1 MAKSDLRNVQIS
13 EIRENPVALRGV
25 DRESPEFAQLR
36 DSIGKFG
43 ILNAITVREK
53 KDETDG
59 SIYYE
64 ICDGLHRYSGAKDA
78 GVTDIPVK
86 VVSFDE
92 AQTLEAQI
100 VANLAKV
107 DTKPVEYTKAL
118 QRMFTLNPTLT
129 LTDMAEKLSVSPAW
143 ITQRLGLLKLHDE
156 VQKLVDEGRI
166 SLPNAYNLSK
176 LPKDEQLNFIDG
188 AMTQTA
194 AEFAPTV
201 TARVKAL
208 REAARQGREAEAP
221 TFEPSAYARKLS
233 ELKAEHAQPTV
244 GPALVAQ
251 AGATTAA
258 QGFALGIAFALSLD
272 SNSVAA
278 QKAKWE
284 AREQK
289 KAAEKTAR
297 EVERAEKKEKEA
309 AEAAAKARAAAAGS
323 TAS

>member
-25 DRESPEFAQLR
+25 DRESAEFAQLR

-43 ILNAITVREK
+43 ILNPITVREK

-59 SIYYE
+59 SVYYE

-118 QRMFTLNPTLT
+118 QRMFTLNPLLT
-129 LTDMAEKLSVSPAW
+129 LTDMADKLSVSPAW

-176 LPKDEQLNFIDG
+176 LPKEEQLNFIDG

-208 REAARQGREAEAP
+208 REAARQGKEATEP
-221 TFEPSAYARKLS
+221 TFEPSAFGRKLS
-233 ELKAEHAQPTV
+233 ELKAENEKPSI

-251 AGATTAA
+251 TGITTAA
-258 QGFALGIAFALSLD
+258 QGFALGVQWALSID
-272 SNSVAA
+272 PNSVEA
-278 QKAKWE
+278 QRAKWQ
-284 AREQK
+284 AREDKK
-289 KAAEKTAR
+289 KADAAARAIEKAD
-297 EVERAEKKEKEA
+297 KKAQEA
-309 AEAAAKARAAAAGS
+309 ADAANKARAAAAASSGS
-323 TAS
+323 

>member
-1 MAKSDLRNVQIS
+1 MSSDLRNVQIG

-36 DSIGKFG
+36 DSIARFG

-53 KDETDG
+53 QDETDK

-78 GVTDIPVK
+78 GVTSIPVN
-86 VVSFDE
+86 VVTFDE

-107 DTKPVEYTKAL
+107 DTKPIEYTRAL

-143 ITQRLGLLKLHDE
+143 ITQRLGLLKLHGE
-156 VQKLVDEGRI
+156 VQKLVDENRI

-176 LPKDEQLNFIDG
+176 LPKDEQLNFIDA

-201 TARVKAL
+201 TNRVKAL
-208 REAARQGREAEAP
+208 RDAARQGREAEAP
-221 TFEPSAYARKLS
+221 TFVAGAFARKLS
-233 ELKAEHAQPTV
+233 ELKAEGEKAAV

-251 AGATTAA
+251 VGASTAA
-258 QGFALGIAFALSLD
+258 EGFALAVAWALSLD
-272 SNSVAA
+272 PNSVEA
-278 QKAKWE
+278 QRQKWQ
-284 AREQK
+284 AREDKKAADKKARDIERADK
-289 KAAEKTAR
+289 KAAEASD
-297 EVERAEKKEKEA
+297 A
-309 AEAAAKARAAAAGS
+309 ANKARAAAGV
-323 TAS
+323 